1 LIPTRERCVTMKR
14 NRVLGKGLSALL
26 NGADLRGAPLRAEMT
41 SGDSGVS
48 KISIEA
54 IGFNVDQ
61 PRKAF
66 DTNKLD
72 ELAKSIKQV
81 GVLQPVLIRKLK
93 TGERAQQHPDSKAPV
108 SNVTYS
114 VVAGERR
121 VRACRM
127 AGLGEVP
134 VLVCSYEETEALK
147 IALLENIQRED
158 LGPVEEGEAYRNLM
172 KSYGATQE
180 ELAEMLGKSRSGVAN
195 MLRILTLEKEIL
207 ALLQEGRITKG
218 HAKALLG
225 MAAGPARLRLAGICS
240 SRGLSVRECEK
251 RVRAGGAKRTRRAR
265 TTKATADVDPTVR
278 ALIGRAERVYGSPV
292 AIERDAKT
300 GKGAIRLRF
309 YSDDD
314 LIRLLKIMGVDTEL

>member
-1 LIPTRERCVTMKR
+1 MTMDK
-14 NRVLGKGLSALL
+14 NRALGKGLSALL
-26 NGADLRGAPLRAEMT
+26 NGADFRGVPPRAEMT
-41 SGDSGVS
+41 PDDSSVN
-48 KISIEA
+48 KISIEE

-61 PRKAF
+61 PRKLF
-66 DTNKLD
+66 DNNKLQ
-72 ELAKSIKQV
+72 ELSDSIKQV
-81 GVLQPVLIRKLK
+81 GVLQPVLVRKLK
-93 TGERAQQHPDSKAPV
+93 IGERAQQHPDSKAPAGSV
-108 SNVTYS
+108 IYC

-121 VRACRM
+121 VRACRL

-172 KSYGATQE
+172 NAYGATQE
-180 ELAEMLGKSRSGVAN
+180 ELAGMLGKSRSGVAN

-207 ALLQEGRITKG
+207 VLLQEGKITKG

-225 MAAGPARLRLAGICS
+225 MPAGPSRIRLAGICS
-240 SRGLSVRECEK
+240 SRGLSVRECER
-251 RVRAGGAKRTRRAR
+251 RVRTGGAKPTRKTRAK
-265 TTKATADVDPTVR
+265 KAAADVDPTVR
-278 ALIGRAERVYGSPV
+278 ALMGRAERLYGSPV
-292 AIERDAKT
+292 TIERDAKT
-300 GKGAIRLRF
+300 GKGAIQLRF